1 MDKFDEEKVART
13 RAKRRKPGATAAG
26 VPAPVAATSPAALPV
41 TPAGALCW
49 GGALPAF
56 GSLELLQPRDVA
68 TERDLAILRGFN
80 RLESPAGVLDTLR
93 LSGLDDEEPWTEQRV
108 SERHDF
114 LRRSVRTTARLVG
127 PAAVAASMHEI
138 VALCM

>member
-1 MDKFDEEKVART
+1 M
-13 RAKRRKPGATAAG
+13 
-26 VPAPVAATSPAALPV
+26 
-41 TPAGALCW
+41 
-49 GGALPAF
+49 
-56 GSLELLQPRDVA
+56 A

-93 LSGLDDEEPWTEQRV
+93 LSGLDDDEPWTEQRV